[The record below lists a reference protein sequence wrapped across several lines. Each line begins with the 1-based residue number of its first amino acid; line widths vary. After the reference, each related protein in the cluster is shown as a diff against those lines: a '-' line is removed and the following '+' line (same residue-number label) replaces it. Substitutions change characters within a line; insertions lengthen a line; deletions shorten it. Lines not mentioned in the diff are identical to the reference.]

1 MSKINLLALILLSTL
16 LSSCGFHAPVKNT
29 TLNAIIQSEKSN
41 KFAVEL
47 QKQFNQDAVQ
57 NLTIQIGAETQ
68 RIQASSYTTN
78 NTANSYTLN
87 LSVPVKVFD
96 AEQQLLLSQEL
107 TANTQLNKTGSS
119 QADRLQKEES
129 YAQLRHAVIKK
140 LIRRLL
146 RLNEN

>member
-16 LSSCGFHAPVKNT
+16 LSSCGFYAPAKNT

-57 NLTIQIGAETQ
+57 NLTIQIGAEIQ
-68 RIQASSYTTN
+68 RIQTSSYTTN
-78 NTANSYTLN
+78 NAANSYTLN

-107 TANTQLNKTGSS
+107 TANTQLNKTDSS

-129 YAQLRHAVIKK
+129 YIQLRHTVIKK

-146 RLNEN
+146 KLNEN